1 MPVCT
6 NIKWPRMAGKIPE
19 GTCGT
24 AKIEHFTI
32 TWKDSDLSAYR
43 AVLSGH
49 RSAVVTPG
57 RYARL
62 LVDGG
67 IMMTDTSMER
77 ATNSL
82 AIQVARGHV
91 LVAGL
96 GLGMMIWPL
105 LAKRPAL
112 SSLVIVEKNL
122 DVIRLVTPHL
132 PGDLRLV
139 IVPADIF
146 KWSPRRWDPCW
157 PKFDTVY
164 FDIWPDICK
173 SNTAEAGRLRSRAK
187 GWVAP
192 GGWIGDWDT
201 EVRLF
206 DGRRT

>member
-1 MPVCT
+1 MPVRT
-6 NIKWPRMAGKIPE
+6 NIMWAEMAGKVPE
-19 GTCGT
+19 GACGS
-24 AKIEHFTI
+24 ARIEHFTI
-32 TWKDSDLSAYR
+32 TEKESALSAFR
-43 AVLSGH
+43 ATLNGL
-49 RSAVVTPG
+49 RSTIVSPG
-57 RYARL
+57 RYVRL

-67 IMMTDTSMER
+67 IMMTDTPMER

-82 AIQVARGHV
+82 VIQMARGHV

-96 GLGMMIWPL
+96 GLGMVAWPL

-157 PKFDTVY
+157 PRFDTIY

-173 SNTAEAGRLRSRAK
+173 SNTAEAGKLRSRAK